1 MTSSNELSCCY
12 IMKEESSLLM
22 EHFIIYIQLM
32 SGEIIRCA
40 VKKTCSIEHI
50 IEHLSDHLHHSPH
63 ELHLF
68 NHLENQEPIPD
79 SILLSH
85 EYEHLYLVIN
95 LCIKCSIY
103 RKYCIVSYNMNWGI
117 DLTSMRY
124 DDMNDIVYTLETD
137 DSINHLRVNISHI
150 YLDISHPNLE
160 DIIEYLPISKLR
172 HLEMIQIFK
181 KDPSHPCY
189 MNYNIFYMLR
199 EKCTEH
205 YFNMRAQQII
215 IDFQGFDSPI

>member
-1 MTSSNELSCCY
+1 
-12 IMKEESSLLM
+12 
-22 EHFIIYIQLM
+22 
-32 SGEIIRCA
+32 
-40 VKKTCSIEHI
+40 
-50 IEHLSDHLHHSPH
+50 
-63 ELHLF
+63 
-68 NHLENQEPIPD
+68 
-79 SILLSH
+79 
-85 EYEHLYLVIN
+85 
-95 LCIKCSIY
+95 
-103 RKYCIVSYNMNWGI
+103 MNWGI

-137 DSINHLRVNISHI
+137 DSINHLHVNISHI

-160 DIIEYLPISKLR
+160 DIIEHLPISKLR